1 MLRLH
6 ACFSPRLCFTQMC
19 AFYVA
24 RAPFQRNIIFLIF
37 LYHGWVLLLI
47 YCCIFYYSFFRILR
61 LNSSFFF
68 FFSVYLSV
76 WLCHVSVLTFGL
88 FKVQHVGSRYPSQR
102 LNPGLL
108 RWELR
113 VSHWAIREVPLTSF
127 SFLFN
132 HKNPSWLSLDLG
144 VRSTASWGLLI

>member
-47 YCCIFYYSFFRILR
+47 YFCIFYYSFFRILR

-68 FFSVYLSV
+68 FFLAFIYVFGCARSQLWHVDSFRCSMWGPGTPVKDWTRASCVESSESATGPSEKSLLLPFPSYLIIKT
-76 WLCHVSVLTFGL
+76 LHG
-88 FKVQHVGSRYPSQR
+88 
-102 LNPGLL
+102 
-108 RWELR
+108 
-113 VSHWAIREVPLTSF
+113 WAWTS
-127 SFLFN
+127 
-132 HKNPSWLSLDLG
+132 G
-144 VRSTASWGLLI
+144 